1 MFSVL
6 LTSVA
11 AFIGTNLDDIFLLT
25 LFFSEAETKKKA
37 RAVVCGQYLGILLLY
52 VLSVLGALGLSF
64 LPEKYIGFLGILPII
79 LGVKAIFDKDDEDD
93 GEQSAFGGALRV
105 ALVTVANG
113 ADNLGVY
120 IPLFV
125 GFSAWQ
131 TATAGVV
138 FLLMTALWC
147 IFGKKFSEMPFLRRF
162 LAKYKR
168 ILVPCVLILLGMYIL
183 AEAFFL

>member
-37 RAVVCGQYLGILLLY
+37 RAVVCGQYLGILFLY

-147 IFGKKFSEMPFLRRF
+147 IFGKKLSEMPFLRRF

-183 AEAFFL
+183 VEAFFF